1 MNSEKSNTAD
11 SAENSRPR
19 LSPENL
25 AKVGTA
31 FKYVTVIFLII
42 TLMVPLIWMLS
53 TAFKPLE
60 DAFAVP
66 PKIIPE
72 VVTLDN
78 FRAILANP
86 SLIRYFINSLIV
98 AAFSALIATFAGA
111 CAAYGLSRFRF
122 KGHEA
127 VSLFFLGSMA
137 FPIPLLM
144 ISMYI
149 IYAKI
154 HLLNSYI
161 SVVLGHSVITL
172 PVAVW
177 LLKGYFDTLPIE
189 VEEAAHIDGSGP
201 FRTFVTIVMPM
212 AKPAI
217 AAAAIFIFVVSWNE
231 LMMALAFITTDVRRT
246 LPPGITMNFLQ
257 EYESAWTEMMALSV
271 IVALPILALFLFF
284 QKTFMLG
291 VTAGAVKE

>member
-1 MNSEKSNTAD
+1 MNSEKSYAAE
-11 SAENSRPR
+11 SAENSSARF
-19 LSPENL
+19 SPENV
-25 AKVGTA
+25 AKIGTV

-42 TLMVPLIWMLS
+42 TLMVPLVWMLS

-66 PKIIPE
+66 PQIIPE
-72 VVTLDN
+72 VATLDN
-78 FRAILANP
+78 FRANLGNP
-86 SLIRYFINSLIV
+86 SLVRYFINSLIV

-122 KGHEA
+122 KGNEA
-127 VSLFFLGSMA
+127 VSLFFLSSMA

-149 IYAKI
+149 IYAKV

-189 VEEAAHIDGSGP
+189 VEEAAHMDGSSP
-201 FRTFVTIVMPM
+201 FRTLVTIVMPM
-212 AKPAI
+212 AKPAM

-231 LMMALAFITTDVRRT
+231 LMMALAFITTDARRT